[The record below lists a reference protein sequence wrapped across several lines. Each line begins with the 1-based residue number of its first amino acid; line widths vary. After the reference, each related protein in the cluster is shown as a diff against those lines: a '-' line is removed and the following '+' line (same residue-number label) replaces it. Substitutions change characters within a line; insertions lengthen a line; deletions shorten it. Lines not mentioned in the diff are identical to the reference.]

1 MTPRWRRGNA
11 VEDSKDTHGWI
22 IGHFIDPTEDVR
34 STKDLEVKWGIHS
47 AGEKRPEWTS
57 GDERSTLIMLIK
69 GHFRVELTEG
79 SITMEREGDYAV
91 WGPGVNHS
99 WEALS
104 DSVVVSVRWP
114 SI

>member
-11 VEDSKDTHGWI
+11 VEDSKDTRGWI
-22 IGHFIDPTEDVR
+22 LGHFIDPAEDVR
-34 STKDLEVKWGIHS
+34 STKDLEVKWGVHS

-91 WGPGVNHS
+91 WGPGVDHS